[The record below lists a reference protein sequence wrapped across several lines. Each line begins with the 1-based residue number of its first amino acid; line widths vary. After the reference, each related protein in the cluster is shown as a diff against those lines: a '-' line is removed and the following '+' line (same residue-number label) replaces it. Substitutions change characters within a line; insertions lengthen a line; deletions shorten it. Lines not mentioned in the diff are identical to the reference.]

1 MHKKII
7 TYVAVYALLFISAM
21 LLFTVVGYYFFVF
34 AWSGSTIKQA
44 VNALILVV
52 SLSASVAVY
61 YVAEKLK
68 SRI

>member
-1 MHKKII
+1 MLKTII
-7 TYVAVYALLFISAM
+7 AYIAVYVLLFVSLI
-21 LLFTVVGYYFFVF
+21 LFFTVAGYYLFVF
-34 AWSGSTIKQA
+34 EWVGSTIKQA

-68 SRI
+68 LRI

>member
-1 MHKKII
+1 M
-7 TYVAVYALLFISAM
+7 AVYALLFMSAM
-21 LLFTVVGYYFFVF
+21 LLFTVVGYYLIVF
-34 AWSGSTIKQA
+34 EWAGSTIKQA